1 MRTNYVLIDYENV
14 QPDIW
19 HIADDFEVDVT
30 VFVGPRQRVNPK
42 TSEVIHRMDT
52 RGEVIKVCNA
62 GPNAL
67 DFHLAFHL
75 GQLVMSDATSTFE
88 IVSNDKGY
96 DSLINQLAAK
106 GVQIQRT
113 PGLHRPE
120 GYAVEAFIFTPFH
133 LRRAATDMPAEPPAA
148 IPSEPPREPSSLR
161 KAIKAL
167 ERSLRALKA
176 QKPRT
181 YQTQRQIKRTS
192 GRIARLKL
200 ALATA
205 TASPNEEVAPSGRK
219 VLRLPARR

>member
-1 MRTNYVLIDYENV
+1 MHYILIDYENV

-42 TSEVIHRMDT
+42 TSEAIHRMDT

-96 DSLINQLAAK
+96 DSLVNQLAAK
-106 GVQIQRT
+106 GIQIQRT

-120 GYAVEAFIFTPFH
+120 GYTVEASIFTPFYQ
-133 LRRAATDMPAEPPAA
+133 RRAATTDIPAEPPAA
-148 IPSEPPREPSSLR
+148 MPSEPPREPSSLR

-167 ERSLRALKA
+167 ERSLCALKA

-219 VLRLPARR
+219 VLRLPARS

>member
-1 MRTNYVLIDYENV
+1 MGL
-14 QPDIW
+14 
-19 HIADDFEVDVT
+19 
-30 VFVGPRQRVNPK
+30 
-42 TSEVIHRMDT
+42 
-52 RGEVIKVCNA
+52 
-62 GPNAL
+62 
-67 DFHLAFHL
+67 LA
-75 GQLVMSDATSTFE
+75 E

-200 ALATA
+200 ALALA
-205 TASPNEEVAPSGRK
+205 TPSPNDVVAPSGRK

>member
-1 MRTNYVLIDYENV
+1 MHYILIDYENV

-88 IVSNDKGY
+88 IVSNESARGITDVQLNTGVPIANAVLTTENDDQALVRMAQKGAE
-96 DSLINQLAAK
+96 AA
-106 GVQIQRT
+106 Q
-113 PGLHRPE
+113 
-120 GYAVEAFIFTPFH
+120 
-133 LRRAATDMPAEPPAA
+133 AA
-148 IPSEPPREPSSLR
+148 IEMANLL
-161 KAIKAL
+161 KAL
-167 ERSLRALKA
+167 
-176 QKPRT
+176 
-181 YQTQRQIKRTS
+181 
-192 GRIARLKL
+192 KL
-200 ALATA
+200 T
-205 TASPNEEVAPSGRK
+205 GGK
-219 VLRLPARR
+219 